1 MSIDRSEINSKICKA
16 FFSEEELSTPL
27 DFCKN
32 RDDAWKLIHKLEERG
47 HQVFTK
53 QFPPVYCKIDK
64 NIDCTGSD
72 FNEAV
77 CKAALALIE
86 QSEAEADK

>member
-1 MSIDRSEINSKICKA
+1 MKFKTVFIRQSEFCTEVSLVGGYLSMPIDRSEINSKICKA

-32 RDDAWKLIHKLEERG
+32 RNDAWKLIHKLEKRG

-53 QFPPVYCKIDK
+53 QFPPVYCKID
-64 NIDCTGSD
+64 
-72 FNEAV
+72 
-77 CKAALALIE
+77 
-86 QSEAEADK
+86 

>member
-1 MSIDRSEINSKICKA
+1 LVFAKI
-16 FFSEEELSTPL
+16 
-27 DFCKN
+27 
-32 RDDAWKLIHKLEERG
+32 RDDVWKLIHKLEERG